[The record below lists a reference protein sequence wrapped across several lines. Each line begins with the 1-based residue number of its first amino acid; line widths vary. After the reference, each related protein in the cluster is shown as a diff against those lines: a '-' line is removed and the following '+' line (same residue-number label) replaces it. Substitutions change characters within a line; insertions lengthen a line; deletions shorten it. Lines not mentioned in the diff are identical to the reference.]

1 MTPNTVPRILDA
13 ILDPL
18 ASIQE
23 QVQAALDLAR
33 QNKLP
38 RPFLDTIQGA
48 VANLDITWEALNEIA
63 TTLDPD
69 RGQPEP

>member
-1 MTPNTVPRILDA
+1 MTPNTVPGILDA

-38 RPFLDTIQGA
+38 GPFIDTI
-48 VANLDITWEALNEIA
+48 
-63 TTLDPD
+63 
-69 RGQPEP
+69 